1 MGKTSIK
8 VKERY
13 NKKAYDDIRFRV
25 KKGQKEI
32 IQARADSLG
41 KSVNSYLVDLVEQD
55 LATEATP
62 PVE

>member
-1 MGKTSIK
+1 MGKTSIE

-13 NKKAYDDIRFRV
+13 NKKTYDDIRFRV

-41 KSVNSYLVDLVEQD
+41 KSINSYLLDLVDAD
-55 LATEATP
+55 LASGKKDIAE
-62 PVE
+62 